1 MTSRSSERLAE
12 ARRSCA
18 PIRSSGCAPAK
29 TAECLMDGC
38 QERLHDEKV
47 GEASFLRISNLSDW
61 HDDCH
66 MRGTSP
72 TPRRHF
78 Q

>member
-1 MTSRSSERLAE
+1 VRYSEALE
-12 ARRSCA
+12 ARRSSA
-18 PIRSSGCAPAK
+18 PIRSSGCALAK
-29 TAECLMDGC
+29 TAEWLTDGC
-38 QERLHDEKV
+38 QESLQDEKV

-66 MRGTSP
+66 MCGTSP